1 MARRMGFSVVGLPH
15 YTIWHLYEPSVDDLK
30 HMEDIKRDQKA
41 EEEEDAKQ
49 KERTNA
55 MFKDSKSEWEVDG
68 AAIHDSVV
76 KEQQAKERA
85 EKSQQK
91 KEQKTEQ
98 GTGQNTEQDA
108 KGQDAKKTVPKSE
121 SVGQ

>member
-30 HMEDIKRDQKA
+30 HMDDMKKERDI
-41 EEEEDAKQ
+41 EEEVEAKQ

-55 MFKDSKSEWEVDG
+55 LFKDSKPEWEVDG
-68 AAIHDSVV
+68 TAIHDSVV
-76 KEQQAKERA
+76 KEQQARERA
-85 EKSQQK
+85 KEKDTKQP
-91 KEQKTEQ
+91 
-98 GTGQNTEQDA
+98 TEQDA
-108 KGQDAKKTVPKSE
+108 KKAESKSE